1 MWLRL
6 QTVSSLERCPLFR
19 VSFMERFRC
28 MQGSLTLAVQHFYY
42 KWIVV
47 SMSSVRVLHITLR
60 PKYVRMH
67 SRQVHI
73 HMHICTYVHTDI
85 QVYVRM
91 YIHTVCTVLRDDITL
106 LVTSLKASISV
117 IGLKLVFSFMQG
129 ISYTCVGVAEDNYV
143 GITNCA
149 RRNWPWSC
157 ESAGLRWFL
166 LSLLCVIWS
175 LH

>member
-1 MWLRL
+1 M
-6 QTVSSLERCPLFR
+6 SSLERCPLFR

-60 PKYVRMH
+60 PKYVCMH
-67 SRQVHI
+67 SRHY
-73 HMHICTYVHTDI
+73 TYVHTYI
-85 QVYVRM
+85 QTYRHTYVHTYVHAYVHM
-91 YIHTVCTVLRDDITL
+91 YVCTVLRDDITL

-117 IGLKLVFSFMQG
+117 RGLKLVFSFMQG

-149 RRNWPWSC
+149 RRK
-157 ESAGLRWFL
+157 
-166 LSLLCVIWS
+166 
-175 LH
+175 

>member
-47 SMSSVRVLHITLR
+47 SLYSVRVLHITLR
-60 PKYVRMH
+60 TNVCMH
-67 SRQVHI
+67 ALQASTH
-73 HMHICTYVHTDI
+73 TYAHTYIHTDI

-106 LVTSLKASISV
+106 LVTSLKASIFV

-149 RRNWPWSC
+149 RRN
-157 ESAGLRWFL
+157 
-166 LSLLCVIWS
+166 
-175 LH
+175 

>member
-1 MWLRL
+1 
-6 QTVSSLERCPLFR
+6 
-19 VSFMERFRC
+19 

-60 PKYVRMH
+60 TNVCMH
-67 SRQVHI
+67 ALQASTH
-73 HMHICTYVHTDI
+73 TYAHTYIHTDI

-149 RRNWPWSC
+149 RRN
-157 ESAGLRWFL
+157 
-166 LSLLCVIWS
+166 
-175 LH
+175 